1 MAPRFLVDENLS
13 VKLPEVAHQRGFEAT
28 HVVHLGLGE
37 WQDWNILEVVEEHG
51 WVLVTNNAVEFRSRY
66 RAIKIHPGVMFLLPS
81 VRREQQLMLF
91 KAALDDIAINPD
103 LTNQAL
109 DVDLAEGSKI
119 VVRRYAL
126 PSIDVQ

>member
-1 MAPRFLVDENLS
+1 LTAPRFLVDENLS
-13 VKLPEVAHQRGFEAT
+13 VRLPEVAHQRGFEAT

-37 WQDWNILEVVEEHG
+37 WEDWNILEVVEEHG

-66 RAIKIHPGVMFLLPS
+66 RAIKIHPGAIFLLPS

-91 KAALDDIAINPD
+91 EAALDDVAINPD
-103 LTNQAL
+103 MTNQAL
-109 DVDLAEGSKI
+109 DVDLTGGSKI

-126 PSIDVQ
+126 P

>member
-1 MAPRFLVDENLS
+1 MTAPRCLVDENLS

-37 WQDWNILEVVEEHG
+37 WKDWNILEVVEKRG

-66 RAIKIHPGVMFLLPS
+66 RAIKIHPGIIFFLPS
-81 VRREQQLMLF
+81 VRREQQLILF
-91 KAALDDIAINPD
+91 EAALDDLVINPD

-109 DVDLAEGSKI
+109 DVDFPAGSKI
-119 VVRRYAL
+119 IVRRYAL
-126 PSIDVQ
+126 P

>member
-66 RAIKIHPGVMFLLPS
+66 RAIKIHPGVMLLLPS

-126 PSIDVQ
+126 PSINVQ

>member
-37 WQDWNILEVVEEHG
+37 WQDWNIREVVEEHG

>member
-1 MAPRFLVDENLS
+1 MTAPRFLIDENLS
-13 VKLPEVAHQRGFEAT
+13 VKLPEVAHERGFEAT

-37 WQDWNILEVVEEHG
+37 WKDWSILEIVEQHG

-66 RAIKIHPGVMFLLPS
+66 RAIEVHPGVVFLLPS

-91 KAALDDIAINPD
+91 EAALDEVAIAPD

-109 DVDLAEGSKI
+109 DIGLSEHAEI
-119 VVRRYAL
+119 IVRRYAL
-126 PSIDVQ
+126 P

>member
-1 MAPRFLVDENLS
+1 LTAPRFLVDENLS
-13 VKLPEVAHQRGFEAT
+13 VKLPGVAHQRGFEAI

-37 WQDWNILEVVEEHG
+37 WKDWNILEVVEEHR
-51 WVLVTNNAVEFRSRY
+51 WVLVTNNAIEFRSRY
-66 RAIKIHPGVMFLLPS
+66 RAIKIHPGVIFLLPS

-126 PSIDVQ
+126 P